1 MKLNKK
7 KFKNSK
13 VVVGIDISISV
24 VVIFIFTTI
33 IAVLIYRANSSAEQI
48 KLKSTATYMAVT
60 EIENVKALGF
70 SNYSEL
76 GKDNTEDNEGNVINS
91 APEEIEGQD
100 GFYKKI
106 IVMDYVD
113 LKEEKEIE
121 NKEDYEKIEYQE
133 NLVKKVTVQILYKF
147 KGKDQ
152 KVEISTLLTNEEA

>member
-13 VVVGIDISISV
+13 GVVGIDIAISV

-133 NLVKKVTVQILYKF
+133 NLVKNVTVQILYKF